1 MTFSSLIFIFVFL
14 PLFIL
19 SYFVFKNRMYRNLI
33 ILVFSLA
40 FYAWGEPI
48 YILLMLFSI
57 TINYLLALFI
67 DKSAK
72 TKRKVFLI
80 LAVIINLGLLGIF
93 KYTDFIINN
102 INLIFNTNISNAN
115 IPLPIGISFY
125 TFQALSYV
133 IDVYLKKVKVQ
144 KNIFYLGCY
153 ITFFPQLIAGPIV
166 RYETIEHE
174 LSNRKENI
182 SDFAYGIRRF
192 IKGLGKKVLIADNVG
207 YIATA
212 LLSLE
217 AYNYGFLGALIGI
230 VAYALQIYFDFSG
243 YSDMAIGL
251 GRMFGFKFLEN
262 FNYPYIATSITD
274 FWRRWHI
281 SLSSFFRDYVY
292 IPLGGNR
299 VKKGRFIFNVI
310 VVWTLTGL
318 WHGANINFML
328 WGMYYGILLLIEK
341 LFLHKYLEKLPKVL
355 RHLYAIIIILI
366 GWGIFRATSF
376 NDVKDLLQSLIFING
391 LGNFN
396 MFTYT
401 GAISIK
407 YILFFIIGLLFATP
421 LMDKLVDKIKDTKY
435 GNYIVDICYILIFIL
450 SVIFIIVGSY
460 SPFIYFRF

>member
-80 LAVIINLGLLGIF
+80 LAVLINLGLLGIF

-182 SDFAYGIRRF
+182 SDLAYGIRRF
-192 IKGLGKKVLIADNVG
+192 LKGLGKKVLIADNVG

-243 YSDMAIGL
+243 YSDMAIG
-251 GRMFGFKFLEN
+251 
-262 FNYPYIATSITD
+262 
-274 FWRRWHI
+274 
-281 SLSSFFRDYVY
+281 
-292 IPLGGNR
+292 
-299 VKKGRFIFNVI
+299 
-310 VVWTLTGL
+310 
-318 WHGANINFML
+318 
-328 WGMYYGILLLIEK
+328 
-341 LFLHKYLEKLPKVL
+341 
-355 RHLYAIIIILI
+355 
-366 GWGIFRATSF
+366 
-376 NDVKDLLQSLIFING
+376 
-391 LGNFN
+391 
-396 MFTYT
+396 
-401 GAISIK
+401 
-407 YILFFIIGLLFATP
+407 
-421 LMDKLVDKIKDTKY
+421 
-435 GNYIVDICYILIFIL
+435 
-450 SVIFIIVGSY
+450 
-460 SPFIYFRF
+460 